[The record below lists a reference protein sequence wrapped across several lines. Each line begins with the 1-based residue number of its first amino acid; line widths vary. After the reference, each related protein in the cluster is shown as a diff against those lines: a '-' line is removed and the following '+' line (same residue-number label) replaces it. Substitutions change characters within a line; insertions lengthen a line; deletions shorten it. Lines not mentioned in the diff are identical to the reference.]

1 MKHIIP
7 NKGFRLDTM
16 RYAIE
21 PSDKHQERLDK
32 PASMHLIQA
41 DEWMAPTKNFPAN
54 SSYDTY
60 KELETMSFQ
69 TKQFGEPAQAKYMK
83 KYDEEF
89 FKPFK
94 KLCEDKG
101 YDFPKEYLSQLTEEA
116 GEIIIKLK
124 YRFNRPRP
132 YQIAPIVGI
141 DINHEPTRTAKTPS
155 FPSGHSCQGHLIANV
170 LGKEYPECAKE
181 FDEIAEKISFSR
193 YIGGLHFPSDLVYG
207 KELANWM
214 INYTALPSRLNG
226 SEEARIIE
234 EEDERL
240 HRIRHFKGSVED
252 YRQYWEK
259 RMKEDES

>member
-7 NKGFRLDTM
+7 NPKFRLDTM

-21 PSDKHQERLDK
+21 PSEKHQKRLDK
-32 PASMHLIQA
+32 PCAMRLIAA
-41 DEWMAPTKNFPAN
+41 DEWMAPTKNFPSN
-54 SSYDTY
+54 SSFDTY
-60 KELETMSFQ
+60 KELETMSYQ
-69 TKQFGEPAQAKYMK
+69 TKQFGELAQAKYMK

-94 KLCEDKG
+94 KICKENG
-101 YDFPKEYLSQLTEEA
+101 YTFDEEYIDSLVEEA

-132 YQIAPIVGI
+132 YQLAPIVGI

-170 LGKEYPECAKE
+170 LGKEYPECAEEFKE
-181 FDEIAEKISFSR
+181 CAEKISFSR
-193 YIGGLHFPSDLVYG
+193 YIGGLHYPSDLEYG
-207 KELANWM
+207 KELADWM
-214 INYTALPSRLNG
+214 INYTVLPSKLNE
-226 SEEARIIE
+226 SEEARVN

-240 HRIRHFKGSVED
+240 HKIRHFKGSVED
-252 YRQYWEK
+252 YRQYWEN
-259 RMKEDES
+259 RMKENES

>member
-7 NKGFRLDTM
+7 NKHFRLDTM

-21 PSDKHQERLDK
+21 PSDKHQKRLDT
-32 PASMHLIQA
+32 PCSMTLIAA

-54 SSYDTY
+54 SSFDTL
-60 KELETMSFQ
+60 KELETMAFQ
-69 TKQFGEPAQAKYMK
+69 TKQFGETAQAKYMK

-94 KLCEDKG
+94 KIC
-101 YDFPKEYLSQLTEEA
+101 KEHGLEFNQTYFSDLIEEA
-116 GEIIIKLK
+116 GEIVIKLK

-132 YQIAPIVGI
+132 YQLAPIVGI

-170 LGKEYPECAKE
+170 LSKKYPQCAKE
-181 FDEIAEKISFSR
+181 FKDVAEKISFSR
-193 YIGGLHFPSDLVYG
+193 YIGGLHFPSDLEYG

-214 INYTALPSRLNG
+214 MNYVVTPTQVNE
-226 SEEARIIE
+226 SEEIVN

-240 HRIRHFKGSVED
+240 HKIRHFKGSVED
-252 YRQYWEK
+252 YRQYWEN
-259 RMKEDES
+259 RIKENES